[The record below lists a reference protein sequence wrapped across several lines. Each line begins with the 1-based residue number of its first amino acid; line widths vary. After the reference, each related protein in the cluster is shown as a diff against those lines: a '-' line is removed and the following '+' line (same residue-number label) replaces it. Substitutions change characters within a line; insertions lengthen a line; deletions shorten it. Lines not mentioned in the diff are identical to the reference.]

1 MSNQFRRYYQE
12 PWRIRTNLH
21 IPLQYPPHTST
32 VSESA
37 LNPFPHFPQ
46 IQPIIPFMRSVEICI
61 RRNKHINIVKKSQHL
76 LSWRLTS
83 GMWHKQNIVERCRMA
98 FWNTA
103 FDGVTVFSHVFWLP
117 LKAHKGWIWVTIK
130 MKSSNQSS
138 QGGHNSSMPPGG
150 ISARIFPTPTLERN
164 QCTLLWKASK

>member
-1 MSNQFRRYYQE
+1 MANQNQ
-12 PWRIRTNLH
+12 
-21 IPLQYPPHTST
+21 PPHTST
-32 VSESA
+32 VSSTYLYSIRKCA
-37 LNPFPHFPQ
+37 KSISTFSTNSTHNS
-46 IQPIIPFMRSVEICI
+46 IYEICWDLYTKKQTHQH
-61 RRNKHINIVKKSQHL
+61 RKKSQHL